1 MGSASRVDV
10 DVCESFADRADF
22 QSDTSHANNVFDVQL
37 FANRL
42 DACGAMRAANRHRHE
57 GCGSFSRDL
66 KWSDCPVGF
75 QESTEAVSCIVEFLG
90 RWLIYDPQDRC
101 TVDDQS
107 DLYGKF
113 STMFDELPRAV
124 HRIDH
129 PNVGFR

>member
-10 DVCESFADRADF
+10 YVCESFADSTDF
-22 QSDTSHANNVFDVQL
+22 QSDTSHANNVFDLQA

-42 DACGAMRAANRHRHE
+42 DTRGAMRAAHRHRHA

-66 KWSDCPVGF
+66 KWSNCPVGL
-75 QESTEAVSCIVEFLG
+75 QKSTEALSCIVKFFS
-90 RWLIYDPQDRC
+90 RWLIYDPQDRR
-101 TVDDQS
+101 TGDDQS